1 MRTLKE
7 HILEK
12 LKVTSNNIEYENE
25 YEKPTYQEY
34 YDLLE
39 KYCTV
44 TGKKYLNLF
53 IMYNFIKNLLPKFE
67 NDKSKR
73 IGIIEPRSAK
83 DKEILFNFYNSNSKL
98 TGSYIH
104 TINIRDVENTEV
116 DFMED
121 KYVEATVK
129 YMKEQIKKI

>member
-12 LKVTSNNIEYENE
+12 LKVTSNNIEYDNE
-25 YEKPTYQEY
+25 YEKPTYKEY

-39 KYCTV
+39 KYCTA
-44 TGKKYLNLF
+44 TGDKYLDLF
-53 IMYNFIKNLLPKFE
+53 IMYNFTKNLLPKFE
-67 NDKSKR
+67 NDKNKI
-73 IGIIEPRSAK
+73 IGTITPRSAK
-83 DKEILFNFYNSNSKL
+83 DKEILLNLYNSKI

-104 TINIRDVENTEV
+104 TINISDFKNTEV

-121 KYVEATVK
+121 NYVEATVE
-129 YMKEQIKKI
+129 YMKEHIK

>member
-12 LKVTSNNIEYENE
+12 LKVTSNNDEYEN
-25 YEKPTYQEY
+25 PTYQEY

-44 TGKKYLNLF
+44 TGKKYLDLF
-53 IMYNFIKNLLPKFE
+53 IMYDFTKSLLPKFE
-67 NDKSKR
+67 NDKNKI
-73 IGIIEPRSAK
+73 IGTITPKSTK
-83 DKEILFNFYNSNSKL
+83 DKEILLNFYNSKL

-104 TINIRDVENTEV
+104 TINIRDLENTEV

-121 KYVEATVK
+121 NYVEATVE
-129 YMKEQIKKI
+129 YMKEHIK